1 MSLATKYRP
10 KEFEEVCSQE
20 TVIKILQKQLELK
33 KYSNC
38 MLFSGISGGG
48 KTTLARIL
56 ANKINNGQGEPIEI
70 DAASN
75 NGVDN
80 IRNIIADAKER
91 SLSSEYKIFIIDEA
105 HMITTQGWNA
115 FLKCL
120 EEPPKYSIFILCTT
134 DPQKIPSTIQNRLM
148 RFNLTP
154 IPSEDIENRLNYIC
168 RQENFINYDESTKYI
183 SKLVDG
189 SMRKAI
195 SYIEK
200 IASYSNNLNIE
211 NTLKVLG
218 NSSYNYMFDL
228 TNAIIDRRDNDILKN
243 IENMY
248 SEGIDLKIFINQYID
263 FLLDLC
269 KYCILKNIESTKIP
283 SLYEQRLNYTVNV
296 ENNIYYFKG
305 LLNKILEIKENLKYD
320 SSVKS
325 IIIIKLIEL
334 TRG

>member
-1 MSLATKYRP
+1 MMKAL
-10 KEFEEVCSQE
+10 
-20 TVIKILQKQLELK
+20 
-33 KYSNC
+33 
-38 MLFSGISGGG
+38 
-48 KTTLARIL
+48 
-56 ANKINNGQGEPIEI
+56 
-70 DAASN
+70 
-75 NGVDN
+75 
-80 IRNIIADAKER
+80 
-91 SLSSEYKIFIIDEA
+91 
-105 HMITTQGWNA
+105 
-115 FLKCL
+115 
-120 EEPPKYSIFILCTT
+120 
-134 DPQKIPSTIQNRLM
+134 
-148 RFNLTP
+148 
-154 IPSEDIENRLNYIC
+154 
-168 RQENFINYDESTKYI
+168 